1 MLINLKFYFNRLVRF
16 KAYKPANDVEEKIK
30 LFVKQVFKDDLFSK
44 QSLNEITLSDPINK
58 FKVNY

>member
-1 MLINLKFYFNRLVRF
+1 LLINLKFYFNRLVRF

-30 LFVKQVFKDDLFSK
+30 LFVKQVFEDDFSK
-44 QSLNEITLSDPINK
+44 HSLNEITLSDPINK